1 MSSHFIYGVIVPAR
15 WLVVIE
21 RWRTKV
27 IDGQISPFTEL
38 NGPIGISSPED
49 KEYSLAFMI
58 RYDGRNLVGG
68 DECEEGR
75 KEENGSVF
83 V

>member
-1 MSSHFIYGVIVPAR
+1 M
-15 WLVVIE
+15 IE
-21 RWRTKV
+21 RRRTKV
-27 IDGQISPFTEL
+27 IDGQIAPFTEL

-49 KEYSLAFMI
+49 KEYNLAFMI
-58 RYDGRNLVGG
+58 RYGGRNLVGG

-75 KEENGSVF
+75 KEENGFVF